1 MGLLELSLKHGLSH
15 VGEGD
20 EWPKHQGPDAY
31 KSYMGVFLLGCLL
44 HVTSSICVSFS
55 ALKSPQFF
63 RWRSGT
69 RAGLQLASSHQ
80 LLGLQGNQVL
90 GPEKVEA

>member
-1 MGLLELSLKHGLSH
+1 MAYHMWGTGN
-15 VGEGD
+15 
-20 EWPKHQGPDAY
+20 EWPKYQGPDAY
-31 KSYMGVFLLGCLL
+31 KSYMGVLLLRCLL
-44 HVTSSICVSFS
+44 HGTSSSCVSFR
-55 ALKSPQFF
+55 ALKSPRFF
-63 RWRSGT
+63 LWRSGT